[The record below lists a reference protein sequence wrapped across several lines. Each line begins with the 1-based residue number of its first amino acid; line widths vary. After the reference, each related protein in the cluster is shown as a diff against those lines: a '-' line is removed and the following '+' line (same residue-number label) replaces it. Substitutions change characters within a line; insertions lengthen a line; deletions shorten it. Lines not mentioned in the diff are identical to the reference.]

1 MSPFIL
7 DWLNLLARWAHLV
20 AGIAWIGTSFYF
32 IALDFE
38 LRKREGLPKGVLGE
52 AWQVHGGGFYQVQ
65 KYLSA
70 PEQLPEH
77 LVWFKWEAYLTWV
90 SGFLLLVL
98 QYYINADT
106 YLIDTNRFPLATWQ
120 AIAISLGSIAA
131 GWLIYDQVCR
141 SPVGKNT
148 PLLGAVVFAM
158 IMIAA
163 YAFTHIFTGRGALIH
178 VGAFMGTIMAANV
191 FMVIIPN
198 QRKITASLIRGEA
211 PDPRFGATGKQRSL
225 HNTYLTLPTLLLMI
239 SNHYAFLTDHPQAW
253 ILIGL
258 ITIGGA
264 CLRHYLLRT
273 EVGDEQAKIA
283 WALPVIASALGL
295 ALAMTQ
301 PAAPVQF
308 AGTVSDNDAMLIIA
322 NRCAPC
328 HATKPLDAAFKSPPK
343 GVVLETIHDMKKFA
357 TQIERQAVLSRAMP
371 LGNKTGITDEER
383 AKLATWLAKQ

>member
-1 MSPFIL
+1 MSPFL
-7 DWLNLLARWAHLV
+7 ADWLNLLVRWGHLI

-32 IALDFE
+32 VALDLE
-38 LRKREGLPKGVLGE
+38 LRKRDGLPNGVSGE
-52 AWQVHGGGFYQVQ
+52 AWQVHGGGFYNVQ

-70 PEQLPEH
+70 PTTLSGH

-90 SGFLLLVL
+90 TGFLLLIL

-106 YLIDTNRFPLATWQ
+106 YLIDAAKLPLTSWQ
-120 AIAISLGSIAA
+120 AIAISAGSIAA
-131 GWLIYDQVCR
+131 GWIIYDQTCR
-141 SPVGKNT
+141 SPIGQNT
-148 PLLGAVVFAM
+148 PLLGAIVFAM
-158 IMIAA
+158 VLAAA

-178 VGAFMGTIMAANV
+178 VGALIGTLMAANV

-198 QRKITASLIRGEA
+198 QKKITATLIRGEA

-225 HNTYLTLPTLLLMI
+225 HNTYLTLPVLLLMV

-258 ITIGGA
+258 IFIGGA
-264 CLRHYLLRT
+264 SLRHYLLHT
-273 EVGDEQAKIA
+273 EVGEDQARIA
-283 WALPVIASALGL
+283 WTLPVIATALGL

-308 AGTVSDNDAMLIIA
+308 AGNVSDDEAMLIIA
-322 NRCAPC
+322 TRCTPC
-328 HATKPLDAAFKSPPK
+328 HAAKPLDPAFKEPPK
-343 GVVLETIHDMKKFA
+343 GVAFDTIDDVKKFSS
-357 TQIERQAVLSRAMP
+357 QIEKQAVLSRAMP
-371 LGNKTGITDEER
+371 LGNKTKITDEER